1 MTEEQLFAV
10 LKAANAKADSKD
22 GYHVLP
28 DGATLSLYVAKGGA
42 SLNVSKIEAI
52 KVDGAMV
59 LAKTKKELF
68 FVAREDVFG
77 ASLESPAPGQPA
89 RRAGFG

>member
-1 MTEEQLFAV
+1 MTEEQLFGILKTAGA
-10 LKAANAKADSKD
+10 KAAQD

-28 DGATLSLYVAKGGA
+28 DGATLTLYVAKGGA
-42 SLNVSKIEAI
+42 SLNVSKIDSI

-59 LAKTKKELF
+59 LARTKKELF
-68 FVAREDVFG
+68 FVAKDDVFG
-77 ASLESPAPGQPA
+77 ASLETTTQAGSPA